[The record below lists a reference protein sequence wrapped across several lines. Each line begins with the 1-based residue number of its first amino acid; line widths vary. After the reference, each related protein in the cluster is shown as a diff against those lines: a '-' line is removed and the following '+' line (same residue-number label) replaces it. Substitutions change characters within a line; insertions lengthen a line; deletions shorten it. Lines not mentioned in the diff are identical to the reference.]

1 MLKRKGLVKV
11 LKRKLCTPDS
21 RDWYERCIE
30 EPLRE
35 IVRRLRNEGI
45 NTTCSCAHASPMYI
59 ECHTTPGAEDLLTI
73 HKTVWSC
80 LHVMGKRVN
89 FEVEL
94 RHFVNDGH
102 SDNTY
107 IVIRIPR

>member
-1 MLKRKGLVKV
+1 MIKRKRKV
-11 LKRKLCTPDS
+11 LVDPDS
-21 RDWYERCIE
+21 HDWYERSIE

-35 IVRRLRNEGI
+35 VVRRLRNEGI

-73 HKTVWSC
+73 HKTVWNY
-80 LHVMGKRVN
+80 LHGAGKRVD

-102 SDNTY
+102 SDSTY
-107 IVIRIPR
+107 IVIRIPQ